1 MARLGGARVT
11 SPLLLLFL
19 ATLLPLLAA
28 PVTATFFSAPTFPDF
43 SFDALKNLVAGKKL
57 PAGQLRAKSSPRVN
71 NLAQSCGYF
80 SDAPYFSNGLTAL
93 LPSNLYKK
101 GDTCGTCYAV
111 ECAGGDSCKED
122 NATVTVRVVGSVG
135 WFTLHRGPVLSTQA
149 WDRIASSRDGRGV
162 QVKFK
167 RTNCKSPS
175 GMVVRV
181 RTGSN
186 KNRFRLQLLGTKGP
200 GAVRLVEVSVD
211 GSKWTALKRERR
223 TTTWQLLHHKDIA
236 RSGKPISVRVTTDK
250 TGQKVVLD
258 KIIPAK
264 WTPSNTYGPS
274 LTNFD
279 EMPASVESPKPS
291 IAKRTDEASSTEGAP
306 SAKPVGEKQSSSED
320 IKELA
325 VPSATPQADS
335 NAPVESDSSASGPR
349 IAFEEDEA
357 EEESEWGEDEEENGG
372 RSLAEKEDAA
382 DEMEDGWALGDA
394 GWGDDEAQREA
405 DAEERAEGRSLAE
418 EGESAAEEM
427 QGEMAEEG
435 EEEERRMLAEGD
447 WVDENEASDEGE
459 ESEEGRMLAEG
470 EEVVEDE
477 VDEDDGR
484 VLAEVEAVGEEAGGM
499 DDVDEEED
507 DEVDEILMS
516 RKLQD
521 EEEGIELPRKLAD
534 DNEENKNEEKKEVK
548 KPGPINPL
556 KVVRNW
562 WRFSAGERR
571 SVARYHMLKGVF
583 GKRKLRNAA
592 RFTKFP
598 TYEGGKV
605 TKLSGKLLPSV
616 ILKGGSDIL
625 PVVVVF
631 PNFYVTKHFALHI
644 ISSSLTPGDV

>member
-1 MARLGGARVT
+1 MRVCIPFLPCSAAPTHRNNARAGSVHRKPPATMARLGGAPAN

-57 PAGQLRAKSSPRVN
+57 PAGKLRAKSSPRVN

-236 RSGKPISVRVTTDK
+236 RSGKPISVRVTADK

-279 EMPASVESPKPS
+279 EMPASVESPKSS
-291 IAKRTDEASSTEGAP
+291 ITKRTDEASSTEGAP

-427 QGEMAEEG
+427 QGKMAEEG

-499 DDVDEEED
+499 DDVDE
-507 DEVDEILMS
+507 VDEILMS

-548 KPGPINPL
+548 KPGVL
-556 KVVRNW
+556 KRTANAIKNFFKNLGD
-562 WRFSAGERR
+562 RIT
-571 SVARYHMLKGVF
+571 
-583 GKRKLRNAA
+583 GKRNKPADNSPRKAG
-592 RFTKFP
+592 P
-598 TYEGGKV
+598 TEAKE
-605 TKLSGKLLPSV
+605 
-616 ILKGGSDIL
+616 
-625 PVVVVF
+625 
-631 PNFYVTKHFALHI
+631 
-644 ISSSLTPGDV
+644 